1 MVEPEIVE
9 NELEVQDT
17 NEFDENYINRSTG
30 LKLPEDDENSA
41 EFETDSD
48 TEDDIDNDN
57 TDIEDIDQQDE
68 SDSED
73 DEDNEDT
80 DEDLPTSKGKQ
91 IVTEQKGKW
100 STAKK
105 VAVIGGGLF
114 GDQCSPISDTTV
126 LSSTGASCNH
136 VVHVKTQLPY
146 GLTVGGCAAIGFLIG
161 GLTGQYV
168 LSVIVAAI
176 LLLVALVV
184 MSKAADKK
192 GAIA

>member
-17 NEFDENYINRSTG
+17 NEFDENFTERSTG
-30 LKLPEDDENSA
+30 LKLPEDYDNSA
-41 EFETDSD
+41 EFDSD
-48 TEDDIDNDN
+48 NDSEDDIDNEN

-91 IVTEQKGKW
+91 IITKTEQKGKW

-105 VAVIGGGLF
+105 VAVIGGSLL
-114 GDQCSPISDTTV
+114 V
-126 LSSTGASCNH
+126 
-136 VVHVKTQLPY
+136 
-146 GLTVGGCAAIGFLIG
+146 VGGLV
-161 GLTGQYV
+161 Y
-168 LSVIVAAI
+168 
-176 LLLVALVV
+176 LLA
-184 MSKAADKK
+184 KRKK
-192 GAIA
+192 NGNE